1 MWKRHVPL
9 NIGSCLPNCTASRLG
24 RHCCEMPV
32 LVQGSGRQF
41 SVAATGDDMQQLSNS
56 HSSSTDS
63 GIQSVCGDEAA
74 ITTSSLIP
82 YESLVQQCFGGRLLI
97 SFKCL
102 ECQAESV
109 HTDHFRDIQLAFPP
123 GCSPDHEL
131 HIQVLEPHIVPHK
144 TYCLMSFTRYVGS
157 GEGVLV

>member
-1 MWKRHVPL
+1 M
-9 NIGSCLPNCTASRLG
+9 
-24 RHCCEMPV
+24 
-32 LVQGSGRQF
+32 QGSGRLC
-41 SVAATGDDMQQLSNS
+41 SVAATGDDVQQLSNS

-74 ITTSSLIP
+74 VTASSLVP

-131 HIQVLEPHIVPHK
+131 HIQVLEPCIVPHK
-144 TYCLMSFTRYVGS
+144 TYCQMSFTRYVCS
-157 GEGVLV
+157 AEGLCMQD